1 MHRWI
6 HYHSWRLQLPLS
18 EMDKLNRQ
26 KISRDIAGLNHT
38 FSQLDIMDI
47 YRLFHLTTDY
57 TFFSGSHGT
66 CTKID
71 HVLGHKTHI
80 NKSKRIEIIQCLL
93 TDHDGIKLEINNEKN
108 TGKTPRCKRFF
119 KNNYCLI
126 HMNQRRNLKIF

>member
-1 MHRWI
+1 M
-6 HYHSWRLQLPLS
+6 PLS

-47 YRLFHLTTDY
+47 YRLFHLTRDY

-71 HVLGHKTHI
+71 HVLGHKTNL
-80 NKSKRIEIIQCLL
+80 NKYKRIEIIQCLL
-93 TDHDGIKLEINNEKN
+93 TDHHGIKPEINNEKITEKPLRCTRLNKQTKKILLNN
-108 TGKTPRCKRFF
+108 TRVKEE
-119 KNNYCLI
+119 I
-126 HMNQRRNLKIF
+126 